1 MQPHFDPSIIT
12 RFPVSSSVTLE
23 HSTIAKVQAL
33 FPVCSSVISLLS
45 TLTIVMDSIEFGFG
59 SEKNIP
65 LASTKEYMEMMIH
78 SLEKFNKSL
87 SWHIFF
93 KLNPHLVSKGK
104 ETFGFNSSRAPPRL
118 KELKEF
124 EKDLVRMIQN
134 IKFRKRSNSFL
145 TTLKREIW
153 KVSDRKEMIIPV
165 DKTTNKYL
173 VPPDKLYLINK
184 LNTNVFIK

>member
-1 MQPHFDPSIIT
+1 
-12 RFPVSSSVTLE
+12 
-23 HSTIAKVQAL
+23 
-33 FPVCSSVISLLS
+33 
-45 TLTIVMDSIEFGFG
+45 MDSIEFGFG

-145 TTLKREIW
+145 NTLKREIQ
-153 KVSDRKEMIIPV
+153 KASDK
-165 DKTTNKYL
+165 KTRSFQ
-173 VPPDKLYLINK
+173 LI
-184 LNTNVFIK
+184 